1 MDNSI
6 TRSKNLKFL
15 WKNYI
20 IMSNQPD
27 LIGLKIGEFQQ
38 KNEDAEKLCKKSRDS
53 YLISTEKNH
62 AAQPTQRP
70 NIYRAL

>member
-1 MDNSI
+1 
-6 TRSKNLKFL
+6 
-15 WKNYI
+15 
-20 IMSNQPD
+20 MSNQTD
-27 LIGLKIGEFQQ
+27 LVGLRIGEFQQ

-70 NIYRAL
+70 NIYRAV